1 MNGIVSFLLAST
13 FLKQAFE
20 GEYPKLLRLYNDL
33 WSRLQQFSSASNSTS
48 VSLGIQLEPS
58 FGLFPASEDDFSLR
72 FVTVCSPNSD
82 RHQYYFLRKLSRIKG
97 YVNRWT
103 DHQRGNALIFC
114 QIFSAN
120 CFRKCTKISLENLF
134 VDLLLVLEGIK

>member
-58 FGLFPASEDDFSLR
+58 FGLFAASEDDFSLR
-72 FVTVCSPNSD
+72 FVTV
-82 RHQYYFLRKLSRIKG
+82 YI
-97 YVNRWT
+97 
-103 DHQRGNALIFC
+103 
-114 QIFSAN
+114 
-120 CFRKCTKISLENLF
+120 
-134 VDLLLVLEGIK
+134 